1 MSAWCVIDAVRCA
14 VRSRDGF
21 DIELATVQ
29 APMRSTIASA
39 STLIIVESPAKA
51 NKIEG
56 FLGEGYV
63 VEPSFGHVRQ
73 LPPRPGAVNPQRNFE
88 MNWQVPPQKAAVLE
102 GLYESAKSADRVF
115 LAADPDREGEAIAWH
130 LSQLFKA
137 RIRPHTTAAAI

>member
-1 MSAWCVIDAVRCA
+1 
-14 VRSRDGF
+14 
-21 DIELATVQ
+21 
-29 APMRSTIASA
+29 MRSTIASA

-51 NKIEG
+51 KKIAG

-73 LPPRPGAVNPQRNFE
+73 LPPEPGAVDPQRNFE
-88 MNWQVPPQKAAVLE
+88 MNWQVDPQKANVLD
-102 GLYESAKSADRVF
+102 GLYKSARSSDRVF

-137 RIRPHTTAAAI
+137 RN